1 MNGARLGRW
10 FAPFPGR
17 PTYSGTM
24 ETFDRVPEG
33 ERLIVSA
40 TLFVTYRRCPQQA
53 LARVRGVYAAPT
65 RASFKGALV
74 HRLIARHLS
83 SGPIDDGE
91 LALVCRQETGANL
104 NSQLAGVGLK
114 PSEFDAVVNEVRELY
129 RRFAAL
135 PMDGVAT
142 PEVAFEDEVGDGI
155 VLRGRID
162 AVFTGDDGAR
172 IVDWKTGADLGDDV
186 ASQLAFYAMA
196 WERSSGELPAATEA
210 MSLVSGERL
219 TTHPSA
225 DDVSATAAAVGE
237 MVGVLREAGRTGQDL
252 DRTAGPHCRWCPV
265 LEDCPEGLAAQGIL
279 D

>member
-1 MNGARLGRW
+1 MNGARLGRG
-10 FAPFPGR
+10 FAPFLGR
-17 PTYSGTM
+17 STYAGTM
-24 ETFDRVPEG
+24 ETSDRVPG
-33 ERLIVSA
+33 DERLIVSA
-40 TLFVTYRRCPQQA
+40 TLYITYRRCPQQA
-53 LARVRGVYAAPT
+53 LARVRGVYAPPT

-83 SGPIDDGE
+83 SGPIDEGE

-104 NSQLAGVGLK
+104 NAQLAGAGLK
-114 PSEFDAVVNEVRELY
+114 PSEFESVVNEVSELY

-135 PMDGVAT
+135 PLDGVAN
-142 PEVAFEDEVGDGI
+142 PEVAFEDEVSDGVI
-155 VLRGRID
+155 LRGRID
-162 AVFTGDDGAR
+162 AVFPGEDGDR
-172 IVDWKTGADLGDDV
+172 IVDWKTGADLGDEV

-196 WERSSGELPAATEA
+196 WERSSGRLPTTIEA

-219 TTHPSA
+219 TTHPTA
-225 DDVSATAAAVGE
+225 DDVSVTAAAVAK

-265 LEDCPEGLAAQGIL
+265 LEDCAEGLAARGIL